1 MDLSKLNAN
10 ERLAFWGAVI
20 AIVGT
25 ILTIVGG
32 YGFAGG
38 GLWLTVILALAMI
51 VILFLPTWSPQ
62 STLPGSR
69 GSLMLVVGGI
79 AAVGAVLSLL
89 TLFAWIGLLGEAFLF
104 VIGLLLGI
112 VGGLMMGWGAW
123 QAFQAEGGKFQLGTA
138 PSGAGA
144 TAPPPATTD
153 TVAPTP
159 SEPPAERT
167 ADSTVDTAAADAAP
181 PARDP
186 DQYIDREDRPTS

>member
-25 ILTIVGG
+25 VLTIVGG

-79 AAVGAVLSLL
+79 AAIGAILSLL

-123 QAFQAEGGKFQLGTA
+123 QAFQAEGGRFQLGTA
-138 PSGAGA
+138 PSSGGT
-144 TAPPPATTD
+144 TAPPPASTD
-153 TVAPTP
+153 APASTP
-159 SEPPAERT
+159 TEAPVERS
-167 ADSTVDTAAADAAP
+167 ADASVDTTAATEAPP

-186 DQYIDREDRPTS
+186 DQYDREDRPTS